1 MSCCCVPS
9 SFNVQKKQLKIF
21 HENEYENYEVP
32 AKSNTLALSNN
43 EMTGAVICEVEA
55 TTAPFV
61 AC

>member
-1 MSCCCVPS
+1 M
-9 SFNVQKKQLKIF
+9 NMKIMKF
-21 HENEYENYEVP
+21 QP
-32 AKSNTLALSNN
+32 KANTLALINN